1 MAEEARVA
9 VVRVEEAR
17 VEVAEVAVDGAKG
30 AVARAE
36 EARVEVAE
44 VAVVRSAERP
54 CPRSSS

>member
-1 MAEEARVA
+1 MA